1 LPPLLHEW
9 FQWELLRDNWCTRL
23 HQNRDDLEDAIQKVA
38 RMLIESRYAVAFTG
52 AGMSVESGI
61 PDFRGPQGL
70 WKTYNPEVATLS
82 FFSKNPEQ
90 FWKFAREIG
99 DKLLKAKPNPAHK
112 ALAKLEKMG
121 YIKAVITQNID
132 GLHQKAGSVNV
143 IEIHGNIEKFI
154 CMFCKVVYDIE
165 YVRKKLKNDAFPYC
179 ELCGGPLK
187 PMATF
192 FEEKPPEDA
201 IERAAEEA
209 KKCDLMLI
217 LGSSLVVEPAA
228 QIPRIAKRN
237 GAKLVIINMEP
248 TWFDNAC
255 DIVIHERV
263 GLVLPK
269 VVKYVIR
276 MTKKSRLSKLLD
288 FFS

>member
-1 LPPLLHEW
+1 
-9 FQWELLRDNWCTRL
+9 
-23 HQNRDDLEDAIQKVA
+23 
-38 RMLIESRYAVAFTG
+38 
-52 AGMSVESGI
+52 
-61 PDFRGPQGL
+61 
-70 WKTYNPEVATLS
+70 
-82 FFSKNPEQ
+82 
-90 FWKFAREIG
+90 
-99 DKLLKAKPNPAHK
+99 
-112 ALAKLEKMG
+112 
-121 YIKAVITQNID
+121 
-132 GLHQKAGSVNV
+132 
-143 IEIHGNIEKFI
+143 
-154 CMFCKVVYDIE
+154 
-165 YVRKKLKNDAFPYC
+165 
-179 ELCGGPLK
+179 
-187 PMATF
+187 MATF